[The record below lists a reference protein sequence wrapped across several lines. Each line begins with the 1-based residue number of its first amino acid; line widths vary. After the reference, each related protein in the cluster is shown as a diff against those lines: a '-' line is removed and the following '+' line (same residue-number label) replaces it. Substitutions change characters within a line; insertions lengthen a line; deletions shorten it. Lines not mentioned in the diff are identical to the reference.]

1 MSNSFN
7 IQEILTC
14 LKNTYL
20 SSDKKIRNES
30 EKILSELKELNIV
43 TFTSKLIDLLKIS
56 SNELD
61 KNLKMSIILLL
72 QRSIKEKIIEGKI
85 NNNSNNQLIQL
96 YITIIVNPIINEK
109 ELDNLK
115 ETFIILLNNTKS
127 EVLIEMIE
135 YISKQLLS
143 MPLSSVNG
151 VIHVLISIIVCLCI
165 KGEKE
170 FLVILEGV
178 LNISFSILENLYC
191 KYEKLDVKINSEDY
205 LKFYKIFMNI
215 FHLFFQCILR
225 TYKQYKI
232 KNENISNIYD
242 KILII
247 GIKLLVNLKSQD
259 NNRIISWTGNKDID
273 DNVNM
278 MKINIFKFLNYQI
291 TINDDMIMDKNK
303 EENHNLFIKII
314 VSNLEWLIMNK
325 FTYLIKI
332 ELEDECPDYNYTLI
346 ISFMFIYLKRI
357 FIIGN
362 FYYEYTTH
370 FNSIFKNILLPLLLI
385 TNVEENIALDND
397 SFNEYIIDIND
408 IIYKNKQ
415 KKIKSTLAGLIK
427 NIFMKNRSSN
437 NFMVNYSVGLLDHLI
452 NNNSNFEDKT
462 LFEENDIIILLLKVY
477 SKEKIITTLFLALN
491 IFSQVEKCIGKVEND
506 NLINQIYTKSF
517 EKLANN
523 YNYPPLKHQL
533 IIFIKNYSL
542 RFFEPDE
549 IPFETN
555 IKLLF
560 SFFFE
565 NKHLL
570 IPNSAADVIQYFFSD
585 YNDTDNKS
593 LISTL
598 LKVATNLNL
607 DFEKHI
613 IEVENSNFFE
623 VLYQIIT
630 NSEIGTNKFY
640 QSIFENLCKR
650 IYIEVERHFRLKF
663 IVKKE
668 KSQKKKI
675 SKEQIVLNNYKI
687 IINKCFNIIRFFINN
702 KRFVGRNLELIETS
716 LKPLMTYMEDPKKIN
731 FDEDIIYII
740 YMLIIQLEKVTG
752 ISFRLIQHLYK
763 YIDKVKG
770 VLLDSYQLINAYLA
784 YGTEQ
789 ILVNKVWYEGLFS
802 AFKSGIESFYFQKSS
817 LYTCMLLQTWVI
829 HCVKI
834 PNNNLADIINLII
847 NKIQTIIEKNQT
859 SDSLEDKK
867 YSFLGYVTLILSGLI
882 NYSSIIINALKKTN
896 NLDNLINWLQI
907 IVKENEI
914 IFEYEIKIIIYSVCM
929 IIKNGII
936 IDNIELLLNICFD
949 LLKYQEKNGKYEL
962 KKKTKKMLNFAF
974 VEEEEDEDDSDKDDE
989 EEEDEEYNEYKEMK
1003 EIVKKTINPIKDMDE
1018 FKNFNDLL
1026 NFLKN
1031 NRSDI
1036 YNSWINSLDDV
1047 RKNNLKKIF
1056 EVKRILIQY
1065 NKNNSMVVPRRI
1077 VYIKR
1082 NINNMNNQ

>member
-1 MSNSFN
+1 M
-7 IQEILTC
+7 
-14 LKNTYL
+14 
-20 SSDKKIRNES
+20 
-30 EKILSELKELNIV
+30 
-43 TFTSKLIDLLKIS
+43 
-56 SNELD
+56 
-61 KNLKMSIILLL
+61 
-72 QRSIKEKIIEGKI
+72 
-85 NNNSNNQLIQL
+85 
-96 YITIIVNPIINEK
+96 
-109 ELDNLK
+109 
-115 ETFIILLNNTKS
+115 
-127 EVLIEMIE
+127 
-135 YISKQLLS
+135 
-143 MPLSSVNG
+143 
-151 VIHVLISIIVCLCI
+151 
-165 KGEKE
+165 
-170 FLVILEGV
+170 
-178 LNISFSILENLYC
+178 
-191 KYEKLDVKINSEDY
+191 
-205 LKFYKIFMNI
+205 
-215 FHLFFQCILR
+215 
-225 TYKQYKI
+225 
-232 KNENISNIYD
+232 
-242 KILII
+242 
-247 GIKLLVNLKSQD
+247 
-259 NNRIISWTGNKDID
+259 
-273 DNVNM
+273 
-278 MKINIFKFLNYQI
+278 
-291 TINDDMIMDKNK
+291 
-303 EENHNLFIKII
+303 
-314 VSNLEWLIMNK
+314 
-325 FTYLIKI
+325 
-332 ELEDECPDYNYTLI
+332 
-346 ISFMFIYLKRI
+346 
-357 FIIGN
+357 
-362 FYYEYTTH
+362 
-370 FNSIFKNILLPLLLI
+370 
-385 TNVEENIALDND
+385 
-397 SFNEYIIDIND
+397 
-408 IIYKNKQ
+408 
-415 KKIKSTLAGLIK
+415 
-427 NIFMKNRSSN
+427 
-437 NFMVNYSVGLLDHLI
+437 
-452 NNNSNFEDKT
+452 
-462 LFEENDIIILLLKVY
+462 
-477 SKEKIITTLFLALN
+477 
-491 IFSQVEKCIGKVEND
+491 
-506 NLINQIYTKSF
+506 
-517 EKLANN
+517 
-523 YNYPPLKHQL
+523 
-533 IIFIKNYSL
+533 
-542 RFFEPDE
+542 
-549 IPFETN
+549 
-555 IKLLF
+555 
-560 SFFFE
+560 
-565 NKHLL
+565 
-570 IPNSAADVIQYFFSD
+570 
-585 YNDTDNKS
+585 
-593 LISTL
+593 
-598 LKVATNLNL
+598 
-607 DFEKHI
+607 
-613 IEVENSNFFE
+613 
-623 VLYQIIT
+623 
-630 NSEIGTNKFY
+630 
-640 QSIFENLCKR
+640 
-650 IYIEVERHFRLKF
+650 
-663 IVKKE
+663 
-668 KSQKKKI
+668 
-675 SKEQIVLNNYKI
+675 NNYKI